1 MRSSQIHRN
10 KPLEN
15 LSVAYK
21 PMGFIADLLAPKYM
35 VQHESDTY
43 YVYAKDTMSLPETI
57 RADGA
62 ESNQATFNVTTS
74 SYQLVEHALHDDVT
88 DRQRANAD
96 TAIKPELDV
105 TEDLTRKILIRR
117 EVELMRL
124 IQTTTNW
131 GNLTSLTSTFAW
143 SANTTLS
150 NPITVMDSVS
160 TQILSQSGVVP
171 NVVALAQAS
180 FLAAKEHVSVLDR
193 IKYTSPDSVTP
204 EMLARLW
211 NVGTV
216 LVSKAIRNTAD
227 EGMTETTTAQSFIM
241 TDTAFVAYI
250 EPTPKLKMVSAL
262 TTFWSNEGGSPY
274 IVKKWREEKLSADRI
289 ECSAMYQAK
298 CIASDAA
305 ALIINT
311 NQ

>member
-15 LSVAYK
+15 LSVAYT
-21 PMGFIADLLAPKYM
+21 PVGLIADVLAPKSM
-35 VQHESDTY
+35 VQHESDTF
-43 YVYAKDTMSLPETI
+43 YVYAKDTLSLPETV

-88 DRQRANAD
+88 DRQRKNAD

-105 TEDLTRKILIRR
+105 TEDLTRKILLRR
-117 EVELMRL
+117 EVDLMNL
-124 IQTTTNW
+124 IQTPGNW
-131 GNLTSLTSTFAW
+131 GNLTSLTSTLAW

-150 NPITVMDSVS
+150 NPITLLDSVAS
-160 TQILSQSGVVP
+160 SILQQSGRVP
-171 NVVALAQAS
+171 NVLALADAS
-180 FLAAKEHVSVLDR
+180 FRAAKEHVSVLDR

-204 EMLARLW
+204 DLLARLF
-211 NVGTV
+211 NLQKVV
-216 LVSKAIRNTAD
+216 VSQAIRNTAD
-227 EGMTETTTAQSFIM
+227 EGLTETTTAQAFIM
-241 TDTAFVAYI
+241 TDTAFLAYI
-250 EPTPKLKMVSAL
+250 EPTPKLKMVTAL
-262 TTFWSNEGGSPY
+262 TAFWSNEGGSPY

-289 ECSAMYQAK
+289 EASVMFQHRAIC
-298 CIASDAA
+298 SDAA